1 MNKYLIILS
10 LLILVAVGTVF
21 AMRSEYVVQQI
32 PEKVKEMAQISPTPI
47 PFEELTIPYL
57 RNKQYDGALGERTLY
72 QSRGSYNSY
81 LSSYTSDGLKIN
93 GLLTIPRTE
102 EPLGGYPA
110 IVFIHGYIP
119 PAQYRTTEK
128 YDDYVNYLARNGF
141 VVFKIDLRGHGES
154 EGTAGGAYYSPDYV
168 IDTLN
173 AYAALRKADFVN
185 ANRIGIWGH
194 SMAGNVIMRS
204 MAARPDIPAGVIWAG
219 AVYTYEDMRTYGIDD
234 NSYVRPPSRA
244 PTQRAREQLFS
255 QMGEPSLQS
264 EFWQMVSPVSY
275 FPDLKGAVQIHH
287 AVNDDVVSI
296 EYSRNL
302 EKIAEAQGA
311 DVELVEHSSG
321 GHNIT
326 GSAFVDAMQGTVEFF
341 NENL

>member
-1 MNKYLIILS
+1 M
-10 LLILVAVGTVF
+10 
-21 AMRSEYVVQQI
+21 
-32 PEKVKEMAQISPTPI
+32 
-47 PFEELTIPYL
+47 
-57 RNKQYDGALGERTLY
+57 
-72 QSRGSYNSY
+72 
-81 LSSYTSDGLKIN
+81 
-93 GLLTIPRTE
+93 
-102 EPLGGYPA
+102 
-110 IVFIHGYIP
+110 
-119 PAQYRTTEK
+119 
-128 YDDYVNYLARNGF
+128 
-141 VVFKIDLRGHGES
+141 
-154 EGTAGGAYYSPDYV
+154 

-173 AYAALRKADFVN
+173 AYAALRKTDFVN

-255 QMGEPSLQS
+255 QMGAPSLQT

-275 FPDLKGAVQIHH
+275 LTDLKGAVQIHH

-302 EKIAEAQGA
+302 EKIAEEQGA

-326 GSAFVDAMQGTVEFF
+326 GPAFVDAMQGTVEFF